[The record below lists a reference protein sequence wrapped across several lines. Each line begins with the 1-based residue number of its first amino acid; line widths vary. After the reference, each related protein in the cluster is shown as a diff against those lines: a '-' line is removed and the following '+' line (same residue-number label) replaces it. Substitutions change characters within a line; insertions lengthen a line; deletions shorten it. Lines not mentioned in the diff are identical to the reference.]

1 MEIKGSTLHI
11 ASGSIIRI
19 LLFLTL
25 FWLLF
30 YLRDLILVILTAI
43 VISSSIEPAI
53 KWFGKHRLPRVLAV
67 MTIYLLIALFLVGTV
82 YFLVPPLLN
91 ESVGLLERLPSELR
105 DFNLMGFTK
114 ESGLL
119 AVDSGVQFAKSIPIS
134 DAFSNTKEI
143 FDSISGNFF
152 KTTGVVFGGL
162 FSFVLI
168 TVLSFYFALQET
180 GIDDFLRIISPVKH
194 QDYVVDLWKRSQ
206 AKIGLWMQGQLL
218 LGVIVG
224 VLVYLGLTILG
235 VPYAFLLAILAAAF
249 ELIPLFGPIIAAVPA
264 VVLGFVDGGLSLGI
278 FVIGLFVIIQQFE
291 NHLIYPLVVRKVVGI
306 SPILVIIAL
315 IVGAK
320 LAGFLG
326 IIISVPVSAALKEL
340 VDDIQRKKELEK
352 KSLAGESM

>member
-1 MEIKGSTLHI
+1 MEIKGQTLHI
-11 ASGSIIRI
+11 ASGSIIRV
-19 LLFLTL
+19 LLFLVL

-30 YLRDLILVILTAI
+30 YLRDLVLVILTAI

-67 MTIYLLIALFLVGTV
+67 MTIYLLIGLFLVGTV

-119 AVDSGVQFAKSIPIS
+119 AVDSGVQFVKNIPIS

-143 FDSISGNFF
+143 ISNISGNFF

>member
-1 MEIKGSTLHI
+1 
-11 ASGSIIRI
+11 
-19 LLFLTL
+19 
-25 FWLLF
+25 
-30 YLRDLILVILTAI
+30 
-43 VISSSIEPAI
+43 
-53 KWFGKHRLPRVLAV
+53 
-67 MTIYLLIALFLVGTV
+67 MTIYLLIGLFLVGTV

-119 AVDSGVQFAKSIPIS
+119 AVDSGVQFVKNIPIS

-143 FDSISGNFF
+143 ISNISGNFF